1 MVDYC
6 FYQLKFYP
14 YQRPFKRPLHTSH
27 GIWKVREGIIIA
39 ITDARNQIGK
49 GEIAPLPWFGS
60 ETLAEASEFCRQ
72 LGNSVTESDI
82 VNISD
87 RLPAC
92 QFAFESALS
101 NLKNYHREQTKYSS
115 LNYAYLLPAGEA
127 ALNSWQTLSTHPEA
141 TFKWKIGV
149 HSLSEEITIG
159 QKLLQLL
166 PPQAKL
172 RLDANGGLTL
182 QQAKQW
188 LELAA
193 QNNKIEFIEQ
203 PLPPNQFAQM
213 LALSRDYSTPLA
225 LDESVANISQLEA
238 CVAKGWQG
246 VFIIKAAIAGKPSRL
261 RYFCQQH
268 HLDLVFS
275 SVFETEIGRQAAL
288 ELALELGN
296 PNRAVGFG
304 INSWLTDS

>member
-1 MVDYC
+1 MLNSSYR
-6 FYQLKFYP
+6 FKFIP
-14 YQRPFKRPLHTSH
+14 YQRSFKRPLHTSH
-27 GIWKVREGIIIA
+27 GIWRVREGIIIEL
-39 ITDARNQIGK
+39 TDARNQIGK
-49 GEIAPLPWFGS
+49 GEIAPLSWFGS

-82 VNISD
+82 VSISD

-92 QFAFESALS
+92 QFAFESALTD
-101 NLKNYHREQTKYSS
+101 LKHQHREQTEYSS

-127 ALNSWQTLSTHPEA
+127 ALNTWQTLSIHPED

-149 HSLSEEITIG
+149 HPFTEEIKIS

-166 PPQAKL
+166 PSQAKL
-172 RLDANGGLTL
+172 RLDANGGLTI

-188 LELAA
+188 LELAK
-193 QNNKIEFIEQ
+193 QNKKIEFIEQ
-203 PLPPNQFAQM
+203 PLPPDQFAQM
-213 LALSRDYSTPLA
+213 LALSRDYSTPIA
-225 LDESVANISQLEA
+225 LDESVANISQLEES
-238 CVAKGWQG
+238 VAKGWQG
-246 VFIIKAAIAGKPSRL
+246 VFVIKAAIAGKPSRL
-261 RYFCQQH
+261 RHFCQQH